1 MKKNII
7 FLFFLLGI
15 LTFAFNSVDEIKI
28 YSKQVPKNSDFKYKK
43 QTGSYFEYTVSDA
56 RARVFYKGNAVT
68 KVELRVPYYFGKN
81 RGNVIN
87 YLLNNNIEVVA
98 ADISLDKV
106 SDKVRKIETN
116 IFENTDY
123 LFSNLQN
130 VGTCI
135 HLAWR
140 NGFVHNSITHLEDI
154 SLHYKF
160 LKKIHEFGIKNINV
174 IGTMHEIGYWEGEV
188 DNNTS
193 TNPISFYGIAKNSLR
208 QSLKILEESDKE
220 LLIKWLRVFYIQG
233 DDRNN
238 NSIFSKILQKE
249 EEGAKTFPFTTGKN
263 KYDFINISILAE
275 MISKAALQTEVTGI
289 INCCSGKPVSLK
301 EKVESFL
308 KENNLKIKL
317 EYGVFPDRAYDSP
330 AIWGNNNIISE
341 IIKKEFL

>member
-1 MKKNII
+1 MKQKV
-7 FLFFLLGI
+7 L
-15 LTFAFNSVDEIKI
+15 V
-28 YSKQVPKNSDFKYKK
+28 
-43 QTGSYFEYTVSDA
+43 TGANGYIG
-56 RARVFYKGNAVT
+56 R
-68 KVELRVPYYFGKN
+68 
-81 RGNVIN
+81 NVIN
-87 YLLNNNIEVVA
+87 YLLDSNIDVVA
-98 ADISLDKV
+98 VDISLNKIISEKV
-106 SDKVRKIETN
+106 KKIEIN

-160 LKKIHEFGIKNINV
+160 LNKIYEFGIRNINV

-188 DNNTS
+188 DNDTT

-208 QSLKILEESDKE
+208 QSLKILEDSDKE
-220 LLIKWLRVFYIQG
+220 LFIKWLRVFYIQG

-301 EKVESFL
+301 EKVELFL

-317 EYGVFPDRAYDSP
+317 EYGVFPDRSYDSP
-330 AIWGNNNIISE
+330 ALWGNNSIISK
-341 IIKKEFL
+341 IMNNKVKKDF

>member
-1 MKKNII
+1 MKQKV
-7 FLFFLLGI
+7 L
-15 LTFAFNSVDEIKI
+15 V
-28 YSKQVPKNSDFKYKK
+28 
-43 QTGSYFEYTVSDA
+43 TGANGYIG
-56 RARVFYKGNAVT
+56 R
-68 KVELRVPYYFGKN
+68 
-81 RGNVIN
+81 NVIN
-87 YLLNNNIEVVA
+87 YLLDSNIDVVA
-98 ADISLDKV
+98 VDISLNKIISEKV
-106 SDKVRKIETN
+106 KKIEIN

-130 VGTCI
+130 VGICI

-160 LKKIHEFGIKNINV
+160 FKKIHEFGIKNINV

-188 DNNTS
+188 DNDTT

-208 QSLKILEESDKE
+208 QSLKILEDSDKE
-220 LLIKWLRVFYIQG
+220 LFIKWLRVFYIQG

-301 EKVESFL
+301 EKVELFL

-317 EYGVFPDRAYDSP
+317 EYGVFPDRSYDSP
-330 AIWGNNNIISE
+330 AIWGNNSIISK
-341 IIKKEFL
+341 IMNNKVKKDF

>member
-1 MKKNII
+1 M
-7 FLFFLLGI
+7 
-15 LTFAFNSVDEIKI
+15 E
-28 YSKQVPKNSDFKYKK
+28 
-43 QTGSYFEYTVSDA
+43 
-56 RARVFYKGNAVT
+56 
-68 KVELRVPYYFGKN
+68 
-81 RGNVIN
+81 
-87 YLLNNNIEVVA
+87 
-98 ADISLDKV
+98 
-106 SDKVRKIETN
+106 
-116 IFENTDY
+116 
-123 LFSNLQN
+123 N

-263 KYDFINISILAE
+263 KYDFINIEILAE
-275 MISKAALQTEVTGI
+275 MISKAALQTDITGI
-289 INCCSGKPVSLK
+289 INCCSGKAVSLK

-317 EYGVFPDRAYDSP
+317 EYGIFPDRVYDSP

-341 IIKKEFL
+341 ILRVK

>member
-1 MKKNII
+1 MKQKV
-7 FLFFLLGI
+7 L
-15 LTFAFNSVDEIKI
+15 V
-28 YSKQVPKNSDFKYKK
+28 
-43 QTGSYFEYTVSDA
+43 TGANGYIG
-56 RARVFYKGNAVT
+56 R
-68 KVELRVPYYFGKN
+68 
-81 RGNVIN
+81 NVID
-87 YLLNNNIEVVA
+87 YLLDNNIDVVA
-98 ADISLDKV
+98 VDISLNKIISEKV
-106 SDKVRKIETN
+106 KKIEIN

-188 DNNTS
+188 ANDTT

-208 QSLKILEESDKE
+208 QSLKILEDSDKE
-220 LLIKWLRVFYIQG
+220 LFIKWLRVFYIQG

-249 EEGAKTFPFTTGKN
+249 EEGAKTFPFTTGEN

-301 EKVESFL
+301 EKVELFL

-317 EYGVFPDRAYDSP
+317 EYGVFPDRSYDSP
-330 AIWGNNNIISE
+330 AIWGNNSIISK
-341 IIKKEFL
+341 IMNNKVKKDF

>member
-1 MKKNII
+1 MKQKV
-7 FLFFLLGI
+7 L
-15 LTFAFNSVDEIKI
+15 V
-28 YSKQVPKNSDFKYKK
+28 
-43 QTGSYFEYTVSDA
+43 TGANGYIG
-56 RARVFYKGNAVT
+56 R
-68 KVELRVPYYFGKN
+68 
-81 RGNVIN
+81 NVIN
-87 YLLNNNIEVVA
+87 YLLDSNIDVVA
-98 ADISLDKV
+98 VDISLNKIISEKV
-106 SDKVRKIETN
+106 KKIEIN

-130 VGTCI
+130 VGICI

-154 SLHYKF
+154 SLHYKS

-188 DNNTS
+188 DNDTT

-208 QSLKILEESDKE
+208 QSLKILEDSDKE
-220 LLIKWLRVFYIQG
+220 LFIKWLRVFYIQG

-301 EKVESFL
+301 EKVELFL

-317 EYGVFPDRAYDSP
+317 EYGVFPDRSYDSP
-330 AIWGNNNIISE
+330 ALWGNNSIISK
-341 IIKKEFL
+341 IINNNPKKDF

>member
-1 MKKNII
+1 MKQKV
-7 FLFFLLGI
+7 L
-15 LTFAFNSVDEIKI
+15 V
-28 YSKQVPKNSDFKYKK
+28 
-43 QTGSYFEYTVSDA
+43 TGANGYIG
-56 RARVFYKGNAVT
+56 R
-68 KVELRVPYYFGKN
+68 
-81 RGNVIN
+81 NVIN
-87 YLLNNNIEVVA
+87 YLLDSNIDVVA
-98 ADISLDKV
+98 ADISLNKINDKV
-106 SDKVRKIETN
+106 KKIETN

-123 LFSNLQN
+123 LFSNLEN
-130 VGTCI
+130 VETCI

-140 NGFVHNSITHLEDI
+140 ITHLEDI

-188 DNNTS
+188 ANDTT

-208 QSLKILEESDKE
+208 QSLKILEDSDKE
-220 LLIKWLRVFYIQG
+220 LFIKWLRVFYIQG

-249 EEGAKTFPFTTGKN
+249 EEGTKTFPFTTGEN

-317 EYGVFPDRAYDSP
+317 EYGVFPDRSYDSP
-330 AIWGNNNIISE
+330 AIWGNNSIISK
-341 IIKKEFL
+341 IMNNKVKKDF

>member
-1 MKKNII
+1 MKQKV
-7 FLFFLLGI
+7 L
-15 LTFAFNSVDEIKI
+15 V
-28 YSKQVPKNSDFKYKK
+28 
-43 QTGSYFEYTVSDA
+43 TGANGYIG
-56 RARVFYKGNAVT
+56 R
-68 KVELRVPYYFGKN
+68 
-81 RGNVIN
+81 NVIN
-87 YLLNNNIEVVA
+87 YLLDSNIDVVA
-98 ADISLDKV
+98 VDSSLNKIISEKV
-106 SDKVRKIETN
+106 KKIEIN

-154 SLHYKF
+154 SLHYNF

-188 DNNTS
+188 DNDTT

-208 QSLKILEESDKE
+208 QSLKILEDSDKE
-220 LLIKWLRVFYIQG
+220 LFIKWLRVFYIQG

-301 EKVESFL
+301 EKVELFL

-317 EYGVFPDRAYDSP
+317 EYGVFPDRSYDSP
-330 AIWGNNNIISE
+330 AIWGNNSIISK
-341 IIKKEFL
+341 IMNNKVKKDF

>member
-1 MKKNII
+1 MKQKV
-7 FLFFLLGI
+7 L
-15 LTFAFNSVDEIKI
+15 V
-28 YSKQVPKNSDFKYKK
+28 
-43 QTGSYFEYTVSDA
+43 TGANGYIG
-56 RARVFYKGNAVT
+56 R
-68 KVELRVPYYFGKN
+68 
-81 RGNVIN
+81 NVIN
-87 YLLNNNIEVVA
+87 YLLDSNIDVVA
-98 ADISLDKV
+98 VDISLNKIISEKV
-106 SDKVRKIETN
+106 KKIEIN

-249 EEGAKTFPFTTGKN
+249 EEGAKTFPF
-263 KYDFINISILAE
+263 INIEILAE
-275 MISKAALQTEVTGI
+275 MISKAALQTDITGI

>member
-1 MKKNII
+1 MKQKV
-7 FLFFLLGI
+7 L
-15 LTFAFNSVDEIKI
+15 V
-28 YSKQVPKNSDFKYKK
+28 
-43 QTGSYFEYTVSDA
+43 TGANGYIG
-56 RARVFYKGNAVT
+56 R
-68 KVELRVPYYFGKN
+68 
-81 RGNVIN
+81 NVID
-87 YLLNNNIEVVA
+87 YLLDNNIDVVA
-98 ADISLDKV
+98 VDISLNKIISEKV
-106 SDKVRKIETN
+106 KKIEIN

-188 DNNTS
+188 DNDTT

-208 QSLKILEESDKE
+208 QSLKILEDSDKK
-220 LLIKWLRVFYIQG
+220 LFIKWLRVFYIQG

-249 EEGAKTFPFTTGKN
+249 EESAKTFPFTTGKN

-301 EKVESFL
+301 EKVELFL

-317 EYGVFPDRAYDSP
+317 EYGVFPDRSYDSP
-330 AIWGNNNIISE
+330 AIWGNNSIISK
-341 IIKKEFL
+341 IMNNKVKKDF

>member
-1 MKKNII
+1 MKQKV
-7 FLFFLLGI
+7 L
-15 LTFAFNSVDEIKI
+15 V
-28 YSKQVPKNSDFKYKK
+28 
-43 QTGSYFEYTVSDA
+43 TGANGYIG
-56 RARVFYKGNAVT
+56 R
-68 KVELRVPYYFGKN
+68 
-81 RGNVIN
+81 NVIN
-87 YLLNNNIEVVA
+87 YLLDSNIDVVA
-98 ADISLDKV
+98 VDISLNKIISEKV
-106 SDKVRKIETN
+106 KKIEIN

-123 LFSNLQN
+123 LFSNLEN

-140 NGFVHNSITHLEDI
+140 NGFVHDSITHLEDI

-188 DNNTS
+188 DNDTT

-208 QSLKILEESDKE
+208 QSLKILEDSGKE
-220 LLIKWLRVFYIQG
+220 LFIKWLRVFYIQG

-301 EKVESFL
+301 EKVELFL

-317 EYGVFPDRAYDSP
+317 EYGVFPDRSYDSP
-330 AIWGNNNIISE
+330 AIWGNNDTISK
-341 IIKKEFL
+341 IMKKVLIK

>member
-1 MKKNII
+1 MKQKV
-7 FLFFLLGI
+7 L
-15 LTFAFNSVDEIKI
+15 V
-28 YSKQVPKNSDFKYKK
+28 
-43 QTGSYFEYTVSDA
+43 TGANGYIG
-56 RARVFYKGNAVT
+56 R
-68 KVELRVPYYFGKN
+68 
-81 RGNVIN
+81 NVIN
-87 YLLNNNIEVVA
+87 YLLDSNIDVVA
-98 ADISLDKV
+98 VDISLNKIISEKV
-106 SDKVRKIETN
+106 KKIEIN
-116 IFENTDY
+116 IFENMDY

-188 DNNTS
+188 DNDTT

-208 QSLKILEESDKE
+208 QSLKILEDSDKE
-220 LLIKWLRVFYIQG
+220 LFIKWLRVFYIQG

-301 EKVESFL
+301 EKVELFL

-317 EYGVFPDRAYDSP
+317 EYGVFPDRSYDSL
-330 AIWGNNNIISE
+330 ALWGNNSIISK
-341 IIKKEFL
+341 IINNNPKKDF

>member
-1 MKKNII
+1 MKRKV
-7 FLFFLLGI
+7 L
-15 LTFAFNSVDEIKI
+15 V
-28 YSKQVPKNSDFKYKK
+28 
-43 QTGSYFEYTVSDA
+43 TGANGYI
-56 RARVFYKGNAVT
+56 
-68 KVELRVPYYFGKN
+68 GK
-81 RGNVIN
+81 NVIN

-98 ADISLDKV
+98 VDISLNKINDKV
-106 SDKVRKIETN
+106 KKIEAN

-123 LFSNLQN
+123 LFSNLRN
-130 VGTCI
+130 VDTCI

-160 LKKIHEFGIKNINV
+160 LRKIYEFGIKNINV
-174 IGTMHEIGYWEGEV
+174 IGTMHEIGYWKGEV

-208 QSLKILEESDKE
+208 QSLEILNDSDKE
-220 LLIKWLRVFYIQG
+220 LFIKWLRVFYIQG

-249 EEGAKTFPFTTGKN
+249 DEGAKTFPFTTGKN
-263 KYDFINISILAE
+263 KYDFINIEILAE
-275 MISKAALQTEVTGI
+275 MISKASLQTDITGI

>member
-1 MKKNII
+1 MKQKVLVTGANGYIGRDSNI
-7 FLFFLLGI
+7 
-15 LTFAFNSVDEIKI
+15 D
-28 YSKQVPKNSDFKYKK
+28 
-43 QTGSYFEYTVSDA
+43 
-56 RARVFYKGNAVT
+56 
-68 KVELRVPYYFGKN
+68 
-81 RGNVIN
+81 
-87 YLLNNNIEVVA
+87 VVA
-98 ADISLDKV
+98 ADISLNKINDKV
-106 SDKVRKIETN
+106 KKIETN

-123 LFSNLQN
+123 LFSNLEN
-130 VGTCI
+130 VETCI

-188 DNNTS
+188 ANDTT

-208 QSLKILEESDKE
+208 QSLKILEDSDKE
-220 LLIKWLRVFYIQG
+220 LFIKWLRVFYIQG

-249 EEGAKTFPFTTGKN
+249 EEGTKTFPFTTGEN

-317 EYGVFPDRAYDSP
+317 EYGVFPDRSYDSP
-330 AIWGNNNIISE
+330 AIWGNNSIISK
-341 IIKKEFL
+341 IMNNKVKKDF

>member
-1 MKKNII
+1 MKQKV
-7 FLFFLLGI
+7 L
-15 LTFAFNSVDEIKI
+15 V
-28 YSKQVPKNSDFKYKK
+28 
-43 QTGSYFEYTVSDA
+43 TGANGYIG
-56 RARVFYKGNAVT
+56 R
-68 KVELRVPYYFGKN
+68 
-81 RGNVIN
+81 NVID
-87 YLLNNNIEVVA
+87 YLLDNNIDVVA
-98 ADISLDKV
+98 VDISLNKIISEKV
-106 SDKVRKIETN
+106 KKIEIN

-130 VGTCI
+130 VETCI

-188 DNNTS
+188 DNDTT

-208 QSLKILEESDKE
+208 QSLKILEDSDKE
-220 LLIKWLRVFYIQG
+220 LFIKWLRVFYIQG

-301 EKVESFL
+301 EKVELFL

-317 EYGVFPDRAYDSP
+317 EYGVFPDRSYDSP
-330 AIWGNNNIISE
+330 AIWGNNSIISK
-341 IIKKEFL
+341 IMNNKVKKDF

>member
-1 MKKNII
+1 MKQKV
-7 FLFFLLGI
+7 L
-15 LTFAFNSVDEIKI
+15 V
-28 YSKQVPKNSDFKYKK
+28 
-43 QTGSYFEYTVSDA
+43 TGANGYIG
-56 RARVFYKGNAVT
+56 R
-68 KVELRVPYYFGKN
+68 
-81 RGNVIN
+81 NVIN
-87 YLLNNNIEVVA
+87 YLLDSNIDVVA
-98 ADISLDKV
+98 VDISLNKIISEKV
-106 SDKVRKIETN
+106 KKIEIN

-188 DNNTS
+188 DNDTT

-208 QSLKILEESDKE
+208 QSLKILEDSDKE
-220 LLIKWLRVFYIQG
+220 LFIKWLRVFYIQG

-249 EEGAKTFPFTTGKN
+249 EEGTKTFPFTTGKN

-301 EKVESFL
+301 EKVELFL

-317 EYGVFPDRAYDSP
+317 EYGVFPDRSYDSP
-330 AIWGNNNIISE
+330 AIWGNNSIISK
-341 IIKKEFL
+341 IMNNKVKKDF

>member
-1 MKKNII
+1 MKQKV
-7 FLFFLLGI
+7 L
-15 LTFAFNSVDEIKI
+15 V
-28 YSKQVPKNSDFKYKK
+28 
-43 QTGSYFEYTVSDA
+43 TGANGYIG
-56 RARVFYKGNAVT
+56 R
-68 KVELRVPYYFGKN
+68 
-81 RGNVIN
+81 NVID
-87 YLLNNNIEVVA
+87 YLLDNNIDVVA
-98 ADISLDKV
+98 VDISLNKIISEKV
-106 SDKVRKIETN
+106 KKIEIN

-123 LFSNLQN
+123 LFSNLEN

-188 DNNTS
+188 DNDTT

-208 QSLKILEESDKE
+208 QSLKILEDSGKE
-220 LLIKWLRVFYIQG
+220 LFIKWLRVFYIQG

-263 KYDFINISILAE
+263 KYDFTNISILAE

-301 EKVESFL
+301 EKVELFL

-317 EYGVFPDRAYDSP
+317 EYGVFPDRSYDSP
-330 AIWGNNNIISE
+330 AIWGNNSIISK
-341 IIKKEFL
+341 IMNNKVKKDF

>member
-1 MKKNII
+1 MKQKV
-7 FLFFLLGI
+7 L
-15 LTFAFNSVDEIKI
+15 V
-28 YSKQVPKNSDFKYKK
+28 
-43 QTGSYFEYTVSDA
+43 TGANGYIG
-56 RARVFYKGNAVT
+56 R
-68 KVELRVPYYFGKN
+68 
-81 RGNVIN
+81 NVIN
-87 YLLNNNIEVVA
+87 YLLDSNIDVVA
-98 ADISLDKV
+98 VDISLNKIISEKV
-106 SDKVRKIETN
+106 KKIEIN

-130 VGTCI
+130 VGICI

-154 SLHYKF
+154 SSHYKF
-160 LKKIHEFGIKNINV
+160 LKKIYESGIKNINV

-188 DNNTS
+188 DNDTT

-208 QSLKILEESDKE
+208 QSLKILEDSDKE
-220 LLIKWLRVFYIQG
+220 LFIKWLRVFYIQG
-233 DDRNN
+233 NDRNN

-249 EEGAKTFPFTTGKN
+249 EESAKTFPFTTGKN

-301 EKVESFL
+301 EKVELFL

-317 EYGVFPDRAYDSP
+317 EYGVFPDRSYDSP
-330 AIWGNNNIISE
+330 ALWGNNSIISK
-341 IIKKEFL
+341 IINNNPKKDF

>member
-1 MKKNII
+1 MKQKV
-7 FLFFLLGI
+7 L
-15 LTFAFNSVDEIKI
+15 V
-28 YSKQVPKNSDFKYKK
+28 
-43 QTGSYFEYTVSDA
+43 TGANGYIG
-56 RARVFYKGNAVT
+56 R
-68 KVELRVPYYFGKN
+68 
-81 RGNVIN
+81 NVIN
-87 YLLNNNIEVVA
+87 YLLDSNIDVVA
-98 ADISLDKV
+98 VDISLNKIISEKV
-106 SDKVRKIETN
+106 KKIEIN

-130 VGTCI
+130 LGTCI

-188 DNNTS
+188 ANDTT

-208 QSLKILEESDKE
+208 QSLKILEDSDKE
-220 LLIKWLRVFYIQG
+220 LFIKWLRVFYIQG

-301 EKVESFL
+301 EKVELFL

-317 EYGVFPDRAYDSP
+317 EYGVFPDRSYDSP
-330 AIWGNNNIISE
+330 AIWGNNDTISK
-341 IIKKEFL
+341 IMKKVLIK

>member
-1 MKKNII
+1 MKQKV
-7 FLFFLLGI
+7 L
-15 LTFAFNSVDEIKI
+15 V
-28 YSKQVPKNSDFKYKK
+28 
-43 QTGSYFEYTVSDA
+43 TGANGYIG
-56 RARVFYKGNAVT
+56 R
-68 KVELRVPYYFGKN
+68 
-81 RGNVIN
+81 NVIN
-87 YLLNNNIEVVA
+87 YLLDSNIDVVA
-98 ADISLDKV
+98 VDISLNKIISEKV
-106 SDKVRKIETN
+106 KKIEIN

-188 DNNTS
+188 DNDTT

-208 QSLKILEESDKE
+208 QSLKILEDSDKE
-220 LLIKWLRVFYIQG
+220 LFIKWLRVFYIQG

-238 NSIFSKILQKE
+238 NSICSKILQKE

-301 EKVESFL
+301 EKVELFL

-317 EYGVFPDRAYDSP
+317 EYGVFPDRSYDSL
-330 AIWGNNNIISE
+330 ALWGNNSIISK
-341 IIKKEFL
+341 IINNNPKKDF

>member
-1 MKKNII
+1 MKQKV
-7 FLFFLLGI
+7 L
-15 LTFAFNSVDEIKI
+15 V
-28 YSKQVPKNSDFKYKK
+28 
-43 QTGSYFEYTVSDA
+43 TGANGYIG
-56 RARVFYKGNAVT
+56 R
-68 KVELRVPYYFGKN
+68 
-81 RGNVIN
+81 NVIN
-87 YLLNNNIEVVA
+87 YLLDSNIDVVA
-98 ADISLDKV
+98 VDISLNKIISEKV
-106 SDKVRKIETN
+106 KKIEIN

-130 VGTCI
+130 VGICI

-188 DNNTS
+188 DNDTT

-208 QSLKILEESDKE
+208 QSLKILEDSDKE
-220 LLIKWLRVFYIQG
+220 LFIKWLRVFYIQG

-249 EEGAKTFPFTTGKN
+249 EEGAKTFSFTTGKN

-301 EKVESFL
+301 EKVELFL

-317 EYGVFPDRAYDSP
+317 EYGVFPDRSYDSP
-330 AIWGNNNIISE
+330 ALWGNNSIISK
-341 IIKKEFL
+341 IINNNPKKDF